1 MTPQPIQ
8 RPSILIV
15 DDMHQNLHVMM
26 QILRDDYAIAAAT
39 SGEKALDLAQRE
51 PQPELILL
59 DVKMPGMDGYSVLAH
74 LKANPLTTEIPVIFV
89 TSLAE
94 TEDEVRG
101 LQLGVADYVTKPVNP
116 DLLRQRV
123 RTQVELRNRRRGPAY
138 GWQPEDGGEQAIT
151 LAHASLVADRPA
163 QLLVVD
169 DIPDNIHGLIEAL
182 KEEHQILVATLGPKA
197 LEIVTGPTPPDLVLL
212 DILMPGMDGYEV
224 CQRIKALSYG
234 QRIPIIFVTQ
244 VDATQDKVKGFA
256 IGAAD
261 YITKPYNIDEVRAR
275 VRTHLEL
282 ASLRNRL
289 EERVTQRTALLQQS
303 EQRYRI
309 LADYSPNWEYWRAP
323 DGSYLYVSP
332 ACQAVSGHSP
342 ADFFADP
349 DLMEKLVHPQELE
362 DWRAHLANLS
372 RPEPESRLV
381 RIRDRSG
388 NERWLEHVC
397 KPVFDAEGR
406 FLGRRGSNRDIT
418 DRRRAEQ
425 DLDFLLHRDPLTG
438 FPNRTLFIE
447 LLNLAILQNEYAQ
460 KEFGLLLLDL
470 DQFKT
475 INESLGHDAGDRVL
489 LEVGNRLRALLP
501 DMDTI
506 ARIGGDEFNI
516 ILQHDASLPGI
527 VQLAQR
533 ILEAI
538 NHPIPADGNNLFIGA
553 SIGVAIYPANG
564 RDAASLRSS
573 ADAALHLAKAQGR
586 GLLRFSS
593 PEMTQ
598 RARNR
603 LNLEADLRHAIDHGG
618 LCLHF
623 QPQVDLRQGGI
634 LGLEALARWHH
645 SERGWISPAEFVPLA
660 EESGMIV
667 RLGDWALRTACRQ
680 IRQWSETG
688 LPHGPIAVNVSMM
701 QLNRGDL
708 TKTIAGILEET
719 GVPPRQ
725 LVLEITES
733 VIMGDRDQSMQ
744 VLAELNALGVGVS
757 IDDFGT
763 GYSSLAYLQQLNV
776 SELKIDIS
784 FVRRLTTD
792 RNSVAIAK
800 AIIALGHS
808 LGLKLIAEG
817 VETRGQ
823 AKCLRDLGCDAI
835 QGYWISRPVPAEEM
849 TAFLAAFRPL
859 DLGREMEG
867 KGGD

>member
-1 MTPQPIQ
+1 MTLQPNQ

-26 QILRDDYAIAAAT
+26 QILRHDYAIAAAT

-94 TEDEVRG
+94 AEDEARG

-123 RTQVELRNRRRGPAY
+123 RTQLELHNRRRGPAY
-138 GWQPEDGGEQAIT
+138 GWPPGDGGEQAIT
-151 LAHASLVADRPA
+151 LAHAPLFADRLA
-163 QLLVVD
+163 HLLVVD
-169 DIPDNIHGLIEAL
+169 DIPANIHGLIDAL
-182 KEEHQILVATLGPKA
+182 KEEHRILVATLGIKA

-244 VDATQDKVKGFA
+244 VDATQDKIKGFA

-282 ASLRNRL
+282 ANLRNRL

-303 EQRYRI
+303 EQRYRV

-332 ACQAVSGHSP
+332 ACQAVSGHPP

-362 DWRAHLANLS
+362 DWRAYLANLS
-372 RPEPESRLV
+372 GPEPQSRLV
-381 RIRDRSG
+381 RIRDRGG
-388 NERWLEHVC
+388 NERWIEHIC

-418 DRRRAEQ
+418 DRHRAEQ
-425 DLDFLLHRDPLTG
+425 DREFFLHRDPLTG

-447 LLNLAILQNEYAQ
+447 LLNLAVQQNEFAQ

-516 ILQHDASLPGI
+516 ILQRDASLPGI
-527 VQLAQR
+527 VLLAQR
-533 ILEAI
+533 MLEAI
-538 NHPIPADGNNLFIGA
+538 NHPISVDGNNLFIGA
-553 SIGVAIYPANG
+553 SIGAALYPADG
-564 RDAASLRSS
+564 RDSASLRSN

-618 LCLHF
+618 LCLHY

-634 LGLEALARWHH
+634 LGLESLARWHH
-645 SERGWISPAEFVPLA
+645 PKRGWISPTVFIPLA
-660 EESGMIV
+660 EKSGLIA
-667 RLGDWALRTACRQ
+667 RLGNWALRAACRQ
-680 IRQWSETG
+680 IQHWSEMD

-701 QLNRGDL
+701 QLGQDDL
-708 TKTIAGILEET
+708 TETIATILEET
-719 GVPPRQ
+719 GVPPQ
-725 LVLEITES
+725 GLVLEITES
-733 VIMGDRDQSMQ
+733 VIMGDKDKSMQ
-744 VLAELNALGVGVS
+744 VLDELNALGVGLS

-763 GYSSLAYLQQLNV
+763 GYSSLAYLQQLDV
-776 SELKIDIS
+776 TELKIDIS
-784 FVRRLTTD
+784 FVQKLPTD
-792 RNSVAIAK
+792 SNSIAIVK

-817 VETRGQ
+817 VETRDQ
-823 AKCLRDLGCDAI
+823 AQCLRDLGCDAI
-835 QGYWISRPVPAEEM
+835 QGYWISRPIPAEEM
-849 TAFLAAFRPL
+849 TDFLAAFRPL
-859 DLGREMEG
+859 ELSQGPG
-867 KGGD
+867 

>member
-1 MTPQPIQ
+1 MTLPQNP

-15 DDMHQNLHVMM
+15 DDMHENLHAMT

-39 SGEKALDLAQRE
+39 SGEKALDLAQRQ
-51 PQPELILL
+51 PHPELILL

-74 LKANPLTTEIPVIFV
+74 LKANPATTEIPVIFV

-94 TEDEVRG
+94 ADDEARG

-123 RTQVELRNRRRGPAY
+123 RTQLELHRRRRGPGP
-138 GWQPEDGGEQAIT
+138 GWRPAEGGPAAAN
-151 LAHASLVADRPA
+151 LARDPLLADRMP

-169 DIPDNIHGLIEAL
+169 DVPDNIHGLIETL
-182 KEEHQILVATLGPKA
+182 KEEYRMRVATSGPKA
-197 LEIVTGPTPPDLVLL
+197 LDIITGPTPPDLVLL

-224 CQRIKALSYG
+224 CRRIKALPLG
-234 QRIPIIFVTQ
+234 QRIPIIFVSQ
-244 VDATQDKVKGFA
+244 VDATQDKLKGFA
-256 IGAAD
+256 SGGAD
-261 YITKPYNIDEVRAR
+261 YITKPFDIDEVRAR

-282 ASLRNRL
+282 ASLRNQL
-289 EERVTQRTALLQQS
+289 EERVAQRTALLKQS
-303 EQRYRI
+303 EQRYRV

-323 DGSYLYVSP
+323 DGDYLYVSP
-332 ACQAVSGHSP
+332 ACQAISGHPP

-349 DLMEKLVHPQELE
+349 NLMQKLIHPQELE
-362 DWRAHLANLS
+362 AWRAHIAKVS
-372 RPEPESRLV
+372 GPEAELRMV

-397 KPVFDAEGR
+397 KPVFDEEGR

-418 DRRRAEQ
+418 DRHRAEQ
-425 DLDFLLHRDPLTG
+425 DLDFFLHRDPLTG

-447 LLNLAILQNEYAQ
+447 LLNLAVQQNEYAQ
-460 KEFGLLLLDL
+460 KEFGLLFLDL

-475 INESLGHDAGDRVL
+475 INESLGHEAGDRVL
-489 LEVGNRLRALLP
+489 LEVGHRLRALLP

-516 ILQHDASLPGI
+516 ILQRDASLPGI
-527 VQLAQR
+527 DLLAQR
-533 ILEAI
+533 MLEAL
-538 NHPIPADGNNLFIGA
+538 NQPIAVDGNNLFIGA
-553 SIGVAIYPANG
+553 SIGVALYPADG
-564 RDAASLRSS
+564 RDAASLQSN

-603 LNLEADLRHAIDHGG
+603 LTLEADLRQALDQDD
-618 LCLHF
+618 LCLHY

-634 LGLEALARWHH
+634 LGLESLARWRHP
-645 SERGWISPAEFVPLA
+645 ERGWISPAEFIPLA
-660 EESGMIV
+660 EESGLIA
-667 RLGDWALRTACRQ
+667 RLGEWALRTACHQ
-680 IRQWSETG
+680 IRHWSETG
-688 LPHGPIAVNVSMM
+688 LPSVPIAVNVSMM
-701 QLNRGDL
+701 QLSHGDL
-708 TKTIAGILEET
+708 TGTIAAILAET
-719 GVPPRQ
+719 GVPPHR

-733 VIMGDRDQSMQ
+733 VIMADRDKSMR
-744 VLAELNALGVGVS
+744 VLAELHALGVGLS

-763 GYSSLAYLQQLNV
+763 GYSSLAYLQQLDV
-776 SELKIDIS
+776 TELKIDIS
-784 FVRRLTTD
+784 FVRKLTTD
-792 RNSVAIAK
+792 GNSVAIAK

-817 VETRGQ
+817 VETREQ
-823 AKCLRDLGCDAI
+823 AQCLRDLGCDAI
-835 QGYWISRPVPAEEM
+835 QGYWISRPIPAGEM
-849 TAFLAAFRPL
+849 TNFLAAFRPL
-859 DLGREMEG
+859 ALDPGPG
-867 KGGD
+867 